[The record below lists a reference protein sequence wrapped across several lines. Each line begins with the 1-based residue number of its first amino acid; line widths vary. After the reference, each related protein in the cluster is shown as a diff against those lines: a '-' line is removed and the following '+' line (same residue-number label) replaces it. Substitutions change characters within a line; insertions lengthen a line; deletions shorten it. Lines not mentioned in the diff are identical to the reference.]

1 MFGYVI
7 PCKMELKIKDYE
19 KVKAYYCGLCRA
31 IKYNFGN
38 MPRITINYDMTFLAI
53 FLDALD
59 SHKNEYIHSN
69 CILHPFKKRNFI
81 VNNSPLE
88 YASFINVILAYH
100 KLLDDIDDDNSFKSK
115 IFSVL
120 LKGYLKKI
128 PTQYIKTK
136 DHIVKKLEK
145 LYSLEKSG
153 NVENLDELS
162 HPFGELTA
170 HSILD
175 YYNDEKY
182 QENLYYLGYNLGKW
196 IYIMDAFDDLEKDL
210 NHNKFNGINAVL
222 NKDNLPYN
230 EFRESVESRINFIL
244 TSYAR
249 ECSEILNSLPI
260 EKNDEILYN
269 IFNYGLLEKMDFV
282 FKKEESTK

>member
-19 KVKAYYCGLCRA
+19 KIKAYYCGLCRA

-38 MPRITINYDMTFLAI
+38 IPRLTINYDMTFLAI

-59 SHKNEYIHSN
+59 SHKNEYISSN

-88 YASFINVILAYH
+88 YAAFMNVILAYH
-100 KLLDDIDDDNSFKSK
+100 KLLDDVNDDNSFKSK
-115 IFSVL
+115 IFSAL
-120 LKGYLKKI
+120 IKRYFKEIPKEYLKI
-128 PTQYIKTK
+128 EE
-136 DHIVKKLEK
+136 HMVKQLEK

-153 NVENLDELS
+153 NIDNLDELS

-170 HSILD
+170 DSILN
-175 YYNDEKY
+175 YCNDEKNK
-182 QENLYYLGYNLGKW
+182 ESLYYLGYNLGKW
-196 IYIMDAFDDLEKDL
+196 IYIIDAFDDLEKDL
-210 NHNKFNGINAVL
+210 KHNKFNGINAAL

-230 EFRESVESRINFIL
+230 EFRESVQNRINFIL

-260 EKNDEILYN
+260 EKNYDILYN
-269 IFNYGLLEKMDFV
+269 IFNYGLLEKMEFV
-282 FKKEESTK
+282 FKKEESAK